1 VVTIAN
7 PCIRDTIT
15 IDAEFNARVGTFAG
29 PGSLYVLARVVD
41 QQTELRVGAHPVVIV
56 ADEFRGNGQLINAN
70 GVSSSS
76 PGSAGANGAP
86 NPGGQDGRPGENGG
100 PGGAGTSAGTVTV
113 MCRRSSGVRI
123 SANGGAGAA
132 GGPGGNGGNGAN
144 ATSIPGGSHT
154 EVQIGP
160 DGESI
165 EVTVTDPP
173 IEIPGTLGGGGGLGG
188 DGGAGGNA
196 GTIGFTSIIDDTPPV
211 LEAIAGPGGP
221 GGPGGVAGPHGAFV
235 EVPPD
240 LDFTPVPGQTGAS
253 GAEGSISVTTLP
265 EADYV
270 AGLRPLLDREGPSY
284 ANFWAPFRIVM
295 GQYFYRQLRKS
306 DPEKG
311 QLAATE
317 FDRALEL
324 QPDNV
329 NAQRWRSQL
338 RDVPQPTSLGPGLE
352 WQPGGINALGL
363 RRDLDV
369 LPRFDA
375 YRDAFTAFGSL
386 VLDFLNQGAAV
397 ITQAPDLEIW
407 EDFLEQQR
415 RQAQAAHQSS
425 LEDQG
430 LADTEARLAGDALA
444 GVQSQ
449 LDRTTADIQTA
460 LAEMQ
465 EEEVSFGDIVGT
477 VAGIAGAVVAVVA
490 AIPSAGA
497 SLVALVP
504 SMVALS
510 SAVIDNAEPVAKALM
525 AGDEVETEKVKKA
538 YDKAEKK
545 AADVV
550 KGAKAVVDFVKV
562 VQKLNAATTPDNSK
576 HLALVRH
583 GVELTHEL
591 LLARHR
597 VTLAEQR
604 VEVAGAR
611 VGRATD
617 AVSGVAA
624 VESGLALVHDKVTS
638 TGLNAISIA
647 ESKADALLTLAFHA
661 QRSVE
666 IYTLIDQEDKVRL
679 ETGHLHP
686 DRSLDYSEGVIDEF
700 KLVQL
705 LQDSWE
711 GLTGLLQMQL
721 EFDGFTNQFI
731 DKDWRRLSF
740 RADGPEVERLR
751 STGRFDFR
759 IDAASLPTA
768 QKQAKARA
776 VRIALVDAIHPA
788 GACTCEIRHGS
799 TYETRHSDGTITA
812 TVLQPRSSTREA
824 KLERL
829 AADEGIGP
837 DPLLTEPQSLS
848 FWGRGL
854 GGDYELSI
862 PDHELKV
869 LDLSALT
876 EVQVWVGYTFL
887 R

>member
-1 VVTIAN
+1 MVTIAN

-76 PGSAGANGAP
+76 PGGAGANGAP

-144 ATSIPGGSHT
+144 ATSVPGGSHT

-211 LEAIAGPGGP
+211 LEALAGPGGP

-240 LDFTPVPGQTGAS
+240 LDFTPMSGQIGATGT
-253 GAEGSISVTTLP
+253 EGSISVTTLP

-306 DPEKG
+306 DPKKG
-311 QLAATE
+311 QLATTE

-352 WQPGGINALGL
+352 WQPGGLNALGL

-444 GVQSQ
+444 SVQSQ
-449 LDRTTADIQTA
+449 LDRTTADIQAA

-490 AIPSAGA
+490 AIPSGGA

-510 SAVIDNAEPVAKALM
+510 SAAIDNAEPVAKALM
-525 AGDEVETEKVKKA
+525 SGDEVETEKVKKA

-731 DKDWRRLSF
+731 DKDWRRLAF

-768 QKQAKARA
+768 AEAGEGARCTDRPRGRHPPRGSVHLRDPA
-776 VRIALVDAIHPA
+776 RQHLRDATHRRHGHGDRPATPVQHPRGQA
-788 GACTCEIRHGS
+788 GAPRRRRGH
-799 TYETRHSDGTITA
+799 RPRPTA
-812 TVLQPRSSTREA
+812 HRTPV
-824 KLERL
+824 
-829 AADEGIGP
+829 
-837 DPLLTEPQSLS
+837 PLLLGARP
-848 FWGRGL
+848 GR
-854 GGDYELSI
+854 
-862 PDHELKV
+862 
-869 LDLSALT
+869 
-876 EVQVWVGYTFL
+876 
-887 R
+887 